1 MAQPQVPKISSFERT
16 LETVV
21 VASKKISTF
30 PTHIFEESSGGRR
43 LFDRFIYSR
52 VSNKGTCTTIY
63 FSEKIHP
70 VRCYWILYVYSS
82 AFGNFLTALDS
93 KGRRIFPLSKT
104 EIHPFSESP
113 PPGVSKLFRG
123 PLRQRSHGPWR
134 RGQRFAPSSGSLLT
148 VL

>member
-70 VRCYWILYVYSS
+70 VSTLLLGPVRLF
-82 AFGNFLTALDS
+82 FG
-93 KGRRIFPLSKT
+93 
-104 EIHPFSESP
+104 
-113 PPGVSKLFRG
+113 FRE
-123 PLRQRSHGPWR
+123 
-134 RGQRFAPSSGSLLT
+134 FFK
-148 VL
+148 V